1 MANNPY
7 MYAPYT
13 PYPPQRGFQQPTYQV
28 QPVGS
33 KEEATAATVDYFSL
47 GLIMPVPGQN
57 IMYFKRFNQNTG
69 QSDFVEFVARQPEPP
84 VQYVTRQEFDELKKM
99 LGGNAN
105 A

>member
-1 MANNPY
+1 MANEPY
-7 MYAPYT
+7 MYTPYPT
-13 PYPPQRGFQQPTYQV
+13 YPPQRGYQQYRV

-33 KEEATAATVDYFSL
+33 KEEAIAAPVDYFSL

-99 LGGNAN
+99 VGGVAD